1 MSERKIALITGGS
14 RGIGLACAKEL
25 AKALG
30 ISLHLAY
37 DLMHWKGFPSMRIG
51 KRLLVN
57 AELLK
62 VWLNKN
68 SNFGEID

>member
-1 MSERKIALITGGS
+1 MIMEKKALN
-14 RGIGLACAKEL
+14 AKEL
-25 AKALG
+25 AKTLG

-37 DLMHWKGFPSMRIG
+37 DLMHRTGFPSMRIG

-57 AELLK
+57 AELLT

>member
-1 MSERKIALITGGS
+1 MIMDK
-14 RGIGLACAKEL
+14 
-25 AKALG
+25 KALG